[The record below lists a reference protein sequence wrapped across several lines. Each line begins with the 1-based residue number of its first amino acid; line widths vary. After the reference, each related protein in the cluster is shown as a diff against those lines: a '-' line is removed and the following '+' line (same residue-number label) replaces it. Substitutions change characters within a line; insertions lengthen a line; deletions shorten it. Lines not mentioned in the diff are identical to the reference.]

1 MQELWLLVVAVV
13 FVAINGLTM
22 LAWGVQMGYK
32 MKPTALAYFIAS
44 VANLITGN
52 VIPLSGQSSI
62 LTLSNYMKNANER
75 VAALLIAT
83 VIMVPLGL
91 FGAVSAVVDFAGPA
105 VIFGIMA
112 GVGLMIAGI
121 SIDMLMQEKRTGLVS
136 LIAALITWWQTV
148 GNPNQLVYVIAV
160 SVTVATLDFLLLQT
174 DPETGVRGRRVDF
187 KNLAKK
193 NGFHSNNLSDM
204 TEDDENNN
212 PFTREYWQGFKITRP
227 RFTPRSFYW
236 SLALV
241 SISLGTII
249 TFGNVT
255 ANMAGVPNPV
265 DTLTVINGLADIPT
279 VLFGGMPIEVIISAT
294 ANSPWPVLAGVLM
307 MSLLG
312 FLLLF
317 GLIKKLVKFV
327 PAQSLVG
334 FLFIIGFFST
344 FRPNLVNGFNLALVS
359 DGVTTT
365 LHTGITTQIAVSML
379 VTVATKNPGMGIIVG
394 IAVYFVGAAFGLPM

>member
-1 MQELWLLVVAVV
+1 
-13 FVAINGLTM
+13 
-22 LAWGVQMGYK
+22 
-32 MKPTALAYFIAS
+32 
-44 VANLITGN
+44 
-52 VIPLSGQSSI
+52 
-62 LTLSNYMKNANER
+62 MKNANER

-91 FGAVSAVVDFAGPA
+91 FGAVSAVIDFAGPA
-105 VIFGIMA
+105 VIFGMMA

-121 SIDMLMQEKRTGLVS
+121 SVDMIKQEKRTGFVS
-136 LIAALITWWQTV
+136 LVAALITWWQTV

-160 SVTVATLDFLLLQT
+160 SVTVATLDFLFLQV
-174 DPETGVRGRRVDF
+174 DPDTGVRGRRVDF

-193 NGFHSNNLSDM
+193 NGFHSNDPSDM
-204 TEDDENNN
+204 AENDECNN
-212 PFTREYWQGFKITRP
+212 PFTKQYWREFKITRP
-227 RFTPRSFYW
+227 QFTLKSVYD
-236 SLALV
+236 ALGV
-241 SISLGTII
+241 VCISLGTVIA
-249 TFGNVT
+249 FGNIT
-255 ANMAGVPNPV
+255 AGMAGVPNPV

-307 MSLLG
+307 MCLLG

-344 FRPNLVNGFNLALVS
+344 FRPNLVNGFNTALVA

-365 LHTGITTQIAVSML
+365 LHVGNTTQVATAML
-379 VTVATKNPGMGIIVG
+379 VTAVTKNPAVG
-394 IAVYFVGAAFGLPM
+394 IAAGIAVRYIGTAIGLPA